1 MTGDHALTAAVGE
14 KVLFIHSQANRDSRP
29 HLIGGH
35 GDLVWNGGSFGDTPA
50 TDLEPWFV
58 PGGSSVAMLYEFKQP
73 GLHVYLSHNLIEA
86 IKLGAAAHVNVT
98 GEWNDNLMEQVQAA
112 GAIR

>member
-1 MTGDHALTAAVGE
+1 MTGEQALTGNVGE
-14 KVLFIHSQANRDSRP
+14 KVLFLHSQANRDSRP

-50 TDLEPWFV
+50 TNLETWFI
-58 PGGSSVAMLYEFKQP
+58 PSGSAVAELYEFKQP
-73 GLHVYLSHNLIEA
+73 GLHVYLNHNLIEA
-86 IKLGAAAHVNVT
+86 IMLGAAGHVNVE
-98 GEWNDNLMEQVQAA
+98 GEWDDNLMEQVREP